1 MEKYAGRMAPGI
13 AAYLARAEEL
23 FSHTAG
29 DMTADEQRR
38 AFTALCQ
45 SFAGP
50 HPDGLSVRDAAVP
63 GPHGD
68 IPVRIYGPAGTGTT
82 GGLVYFHGGGWV
94 VGDLDSHDD
103 HCAWM
108 AAEAGVVIVS
118 VDYPLAPENRHPV
131 PFEACDAAV
140 RHIAAHAADYGI
152 DPARLGVGGDSA
164 GAALA
169 AAVALKARDEGG
181 PALALQLLIYPTL
194 GSDHSLPSFAE
205 NADAAAVHTLQEALE
220 AVRQAYQGTDGE
232 LALAA
237 KTRFY
242 DILYGGGSS
251 ETLASLLTMVQARIW
266 RWRAVGLMHPNRGHE
281 RLSES
286 VSNLT
291 LLVAAIENGDGDL
304 AEQITRKEVSRA
316 AEEVM
321 RLIAAEQD
329 PD

>member
-1 MEKYAGRMAPGI
+1 MHPTKSPQISKIEKHAAPLRQQVLEALRGSIVTGRLAPGQRLI
-13 AAYLARAEEL
+13 ERELTEMTGVSRTVIRESLRQLEAEGLIEIIPNK
-23 FSHTAG
+23 
-29 DMTADEQRR
+29 
-38 AFTALCQ
+38 
-45 SFAGP
+45 GP
-50 HPDGLSVRDAAVP
+50 VVRKLS
-63 GPHGD
+63 
-68 IPVRIYGPAGTGTT
+68 
-82 GGLVYFHGGGWV
+82 
-94 VGDLDSHDD
+94 
-103 HCAWM
+103 
-108 AAEAGVVIVS
+108 AAEAEDLYRI
-118 VDYPLAPENRHPV
+118 R
-131 PFEACDAAV
+131 AV
-140 RHIAAHAADYGI
+140 LEG
-152 DPARLGVGGDSA
+152 
-164 GAALA
+164 LA
-169 AAVALKARDEGG
+169 ARF
-181 PALALQLLIYPTL
+181 
-194 GSDHSLPSFAE
+194 FAE

-286 VSNLT
+286 VNNLT